1 MAPKSA
7 KVQEVQ
13 GAKDGSKK
21 PYHRPGLQVCGTV
34 KEHTRTGFMGFQVDV
49 TNTTSATQ
57 S

>member
-7 KVQEVQ
+7 KVQDVQ
-13 GAKDGSKK
+13 GAMDGSKK